1 MIRSAPVTLLL
12 AILVFCPAAAQAQSR
27 NTREGRALA
36 EQHCAACHAIGKRG
50 RSQRE
55 GAPPFRTLG
64 RTYDLD
70 SLQEAL
76 AEGIAVGH
84 KGVDMPEFQFSPDR
98 IDALIA
104 YLRSLRR

>member
-1 MIRSAPVTLLL
+1 MNRLLPILTLLL
-12 AILVFCPAAAQAQSR
+12 FAAMPALAQDTRQSVR
-27 NTREGRALA
+27 LGRTLA
-36 EQHCAACHAIGKRG
+36 EQHCAACHAIGKTG
-50 RSQRE
+50 RSRRD
-55 GAPPFRTLG
+55 GAPPFRRLG
-64 RTYDLD
+64 RSYDLD
-70 SLQEAL
+70 ALQEAL